1 MMWGK
6 RLSAAERRR
15 QRVLLEDLGLAL
27 LWTAVAA
34 IFVFVLFVG
43 VNGPAWGINTESVDA
58 RRMTSREAVARL
70 RVNLDRAAQTMR
82 TRAERRTREEDG
94 R

>member
-1 MMWGK
+1 MDK
-6 RLSAAERRR
+6 RSQAVWTFYGAMAEVRAA
-15 QRVLLEDLGLAL
+15 
-27 LWTAVAA
+27 
-34 IFVFVLFVG
+34 
-43 VNGPAWGINTESVDA
+43 VDA